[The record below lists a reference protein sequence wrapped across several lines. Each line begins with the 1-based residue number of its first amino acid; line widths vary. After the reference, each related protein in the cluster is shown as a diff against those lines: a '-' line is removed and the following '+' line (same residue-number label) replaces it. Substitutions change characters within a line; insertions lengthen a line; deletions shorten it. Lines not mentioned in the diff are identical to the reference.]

1 MTNENRQLYQDGTEL
16 AQVHPY
22 YLKYT
27 IAGDEITKRYV
38 CFIADNTEHCMQGA
52 DGGVAYQ
59 DNVLVLQGVQN
70 WFTSNGGSCNIN
82 ASGYYSDCRGA
93 GFDHVNAFSLDNVG
107 ASDDDGSCAVNDNGD
122 SNCSE

>member
-1 MTNENRQLYQDGTEL
+1 MSNENRQLYQDGTEL

-27 IAGDEITKRYV
+27 INGDEITKRYV

-70 WFTSNGGSCNIN
+70 WFTSNGGSCSID
-82 ASGYYSDCRGA
+82 ASGNNSSCYGA
-93 GFDHVNAFSLDNVG
+93 GFGFVGAYSSGGVG
-107 ASDDDGSCAVNDNGD
+107 ASADDGRCGVNHGGT
-122 SNCSE
+122 SSCSE

>member
-1 MTNENRQLYQDGTEL
+1 MSNENRQLYQDGTEL

-27 IAGDEITKRYV
+27 INGDEITKRYV

-59 DNVLVLQGVQN
+59 DNVQGVQN
-70 WFTSNGGSCNIN
+70 WFTSNGGSCSIE
-82 ASGYYSDCRGA
+82 ASGNYSTCYGA
-93 GFDHVNAFSLDNVG
+93 GFYGVLAYSTGGVFAYG
-107 ASDDDGSCAVNDNGD
+107 ADGSCFVD
-122 SNCSE
+122 SNGISDCDELP